1 MRIIQLK
8 RQPLLSKNADKIK
21 KEQKSLDKRIFLVYN
36 LLYKNIC
43 FPTGDK
49 LMNKKNLILVDA
61 SALPEVFE
69 KVLEAKKMLRRGEA
83 VTVNDAAKKAGLSR
97 SAFYKYK
104 DSVFPFNEMQGIFTL
119 FFEVMDIPGVLSDI
133 LKVLA
138 EAGCSVLTINQN
150 IPVHDMANITISIR
164 AAQLAHDIDTFM
176 AILKEINGVNS
187 IQILS
192 KEA

>member
-1 MRIIQLK
+1 
-8 RQPLLSKNADKIK
+8 
-21 KEQKSLDKRIFLVYN
+21 
-36 LLYKNIC
+36 
-43 FPTGDK
+43 
-49 LMNKKNLILVDA
+49 MNKKNLILVDA

-83 VTVNDAAKKAGLSR
+83 ATVNDAAKKAGLSR

-164 AAQLAHDIDTFM
+164 ATELAHDVDTFM
-176 AILKEINGVNS
+176 AILKEINGVNT